1 MPEVSKPALA
11 HYGSRAMTDDL
22 ITDQEIAILC
32 SILDGRTA
40 NLNAD
45 KRKVLDRLIANGF
58 VELSDRA
65 ASTCKLTVKA
75 QKLLD
80 DRGVGVSGG

>member
-1 MPEVSKPALA
+1 
-11 HYGSRAMTDDL
+11 MTDDL
-22 ITDQEIAILC
+22 VTDQEIAILC
-32 SILDGRTA
+32 SILDGRAA

-65 ASTCKLTVKA
+65 ASTYKLTVKA